1 MIEDFVSMNQEIG
14 LDWIGLDSSRGFSIP
29 DSRVC
34 NNLVKIQEFGLIQDL
49 GSAGGRGG
57 LVQSFWNP
65 IKSRT
70 LD

>member
-49 GSAGGRGG
+49 GSREGVS
-57 LVQSFWNP
+57 VQSFWNP